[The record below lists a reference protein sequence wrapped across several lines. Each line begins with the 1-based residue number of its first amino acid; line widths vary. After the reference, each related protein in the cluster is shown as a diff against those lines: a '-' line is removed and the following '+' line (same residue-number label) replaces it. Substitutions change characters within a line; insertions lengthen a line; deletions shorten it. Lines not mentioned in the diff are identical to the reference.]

1 MTQYLSH
8 LYRADVMIGRSG
20 FGTKTDPEFKNA
32 IRAKLQDYLGS
43 NALYKLTFTNEFTP
57 EQRAVIHE

>member
-1 MTQYLSH
+1 
-8 LYRADVMIGRSG
+8 MIGRSG